1 MNLRKFFNRPS
12 TKQMEIINA
21 ELASVGNIE
30 EKEANDHNDRDRA
43 VCRSLNDS
51 CPRCRSMDIVDK
63 IARVQGHGE
72 VHGDF
77 SLGFGSVRGY
87 SNTDTNGVN
96 NCNKCGHQWKKYE
109 RNYQSRD
116 SILKDWARYVEYF
129 FGGFNSLGEDT
140 VKMLMGLG
148 VKAESISKLMDKHY
162 SSYFSRKATLKL
174 LRTKFKSVYDVV

>member
-12 TKQMEIINA
+12 IKHMEIINA
-21 ELASVGNIE
+21 ELASLEKIT
-30 EKEANDHNDRDRA
+30 EKEAYDRNGKDRA
-43 VCRSLNDS
+43 ICTSLNDE
-51 CPRCRSMDIVDK
+51 CPRCRSKDVVDK

-77 SLGFGSVRGY
+77 SLGFGYVHGY

-109 RNYQSRD
+109 RNYESRD
-116 SILKDWARYVEYF
+116 SILKDWVHCVEHF
-129 FGGFNSLGEDT
+129 FRGFNSLGEDT

-148 VKAESISKLMDKHY
+148 VKAESIHKLMDKHY

-174 LRTKFKSVYDVV
+174 LRTKFKSVYDVA